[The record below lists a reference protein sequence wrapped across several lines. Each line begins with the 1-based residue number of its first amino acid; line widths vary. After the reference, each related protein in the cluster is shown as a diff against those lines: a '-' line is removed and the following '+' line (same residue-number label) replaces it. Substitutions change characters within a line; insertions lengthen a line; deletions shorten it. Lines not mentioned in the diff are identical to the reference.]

1 VSTERRTPAKAERL
15 PREERRAQIVRAAAR
30 AFLRGGF
37 DGTSMEDVARE
48 AGVTRLIVYRI
59 FESKEDLYRAVLEG
73 VVAQLVAGFSPA
85 SGAVPSAG
93 APSSP
98 GADPDS
104 RGFSCR
110 VLLTIARRD
119 PDAFRLFWVHAA
131 HEPAYAEYHRQF
143 RVLADAYA
151 ASLLQHVIT
160 DPGVMG
166 WAAPTIVAHVYDAV
180 INWLD
185 HGDPHGDEEF
195 IHRVGEGMHA
205 LVVAWAAT

>member
-1 VSTERRTPAKAERL
+1 VVASGRL

-59 FESKEDLYRAVLEG
+59 FDSKEDLYRAVLEG
-73 VVAQLVAGFSPA
+73 VVAQLVAGFSPPA
-85 SGAVPSAG
+85 GGGAPAG
-93 APSSP
+93 A
-98 GADPDS
+98 DS

-110 VLLTIARRD
+110 VLLTVARRD

-131 HEPAYAEYHRQF
+131 HEPAYAGYHRQF

-160 DPGVMG
+160 DPAVIA

-180 INWLD
+180 ISWLD
-185 HGDPHGDEEF
+185 HGDPAGDEEF
-195 IHRVGEGMHA
+195 VHRVGEGMHA
-205 LVVAWAAT
+205 LVTAWSTSA

>member
-1 VSTERRTPAKAERL
+1 VSTERRTVVASGRL

-59 FESKEDLYRAVLEG
+59 FESKQDLYRAVLEG
-73 VVAQLVAGFSPA
+73 VVAQLVEGFSPA
-85 SGAVPSAG
+85 AG
-93 APSSP
+93 PVGSDGP
-98 GADPDS
+98 DPES

-131 HEPAYAEYHRQF
+131 HEPAYAEYQRQF

-151 ASLLQHVIT
+151 ASLLQRVII
-160 DPGVMG
+160 DPSVIA

-180 INWLD
+180 ISWLD
-185 HGDPHGDEEF
+185 HGDPAGDEEF
-195 IHRVGEGMHA
+195 VHRVGEGMHA
-205 LVVAWAAT
+205 LVAAWASST

>member
-1 VSTERRTPAKAERL
+1 VSTQRPSPAATERL

-59 FESKEDLYRAVLEG
+59 FESKDDLYRAVLEG
-73 VVAQLVAGFSPA
+73 VVGQLLAGFAPG
-85 SGAVPSAG
+85 SGSE
-93 APSSP
+93 
-98 GADPDS
+98 ADPES

-110 VLLTIARRD
+110 VLLTVARCD

-143 RVLADAYA
+143 RLLADAYA
-151 ASLLQHVIT
+151 ASLLQLVIT
-160 DPGVMG
+160 DPAVIA

-180 INWLD
+180 ITWLD
-185 HGDPHGDEEF
+185 HGDPVADEQF
-195 IHRVGEGMHA
+195 VHRVGDGMYA
-205 LVVAWAAT
+205 LVRAWAAST